1 MSVDS
6 PQGEV
11 RVWSDFTGDNDSVLT
26 ETESTATQDITD
38 KHGGWWRHT
47 LSTGEGEIAL
57 IASER
62 VYEADEGAP
71 LLFEIRLQTSD
82 ITKSAIFVGYTDN
95 NAETATIIGDED
107 GTMVTTATDA
117 FGFMHEGEQD
127 ATWQAVGVQNAV
139 DNNSG
144 EGIALTLGA
153 DAVNTTIQTLR
164 LEANPNTSGTVRY
177 YIDGALVSTQTS
189 WFRSSIVFCIAAM
202 TDGRATAYN
211 TDYDYL
217 YATAPRS

>member
-6 PQGEV
+6 PQGEI

-26 ETESTATQDITD
+26 ETETTATQDITD

-47 LSTGEGEIAL
+47 LSTGEAEIAL

-71 LLFEIRLQTSD
+71 LIFEIRLQTSVVA
-82 ITKSAIFVGYTDN
+82 SAAIFAGFHDN
-95 NAETATIIGDED
+95 NTESATIIGDED

-117 FGFMHEGEQD
+117 FGFMLEEGD
-127 ATWQAVGVQNAV
+127 ATWQAVGVQNDV

-144 EGIALTLGA
+144 GGVALTLGA

-189 WFRSSIVFCIAAM
+189 WFRSSIVYCIGAM